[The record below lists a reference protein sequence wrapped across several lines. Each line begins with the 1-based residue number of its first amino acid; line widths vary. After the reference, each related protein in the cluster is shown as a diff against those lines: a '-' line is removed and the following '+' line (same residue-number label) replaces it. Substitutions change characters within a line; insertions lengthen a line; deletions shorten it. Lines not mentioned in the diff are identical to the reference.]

1 MTSPAEAAP
10 PRPAAAADAMAVI
23 RSRNFVRLLVLAAG
37 LGLAV
42 SVLAYWFLKLIAEVQ
57 DWTFTDLPK
66 GLGFDSEPTWWPVA
80 PLLIAGV
87 LVGATIRY
95 LPGRGGESP
104 VNGFRPGR
112 GPSQPVELPG
122 IALAGLASIALGT
135 VVGPEAPLVALGG
148 GLAYLAV
155 WLAKR
160 DVPARVGA
168 VIAAAG
174 SFAAISTLL
183 GSPLAS
189 AFLLMEAAGLGG
201 ATATLVLL
209 PGLLGAGLGALIFTG
224 LDAWTGF
231 GTFSLTIPNLP
242 PAGRPT
248 LAEFAWSIAI
258 GVAAALLCLGLRRL
272 ALAMRP
278 WVEERLLLAAPVV
291 GLAVAGLAILY
302 AEVTGKGTEDVLFS
316 GQSGLNPLVANS
328 GAYSVGALLLLLACK
343 GLAYA
348 GSMSAFRGGPTF
360 PALYLGAAGGIALS
374 HLPGLSLV
382 PAIAIGMATMITGI
396 LRLPMTAVLLTTLL
410 LGANGITVTPIV
422 IVAVVIAYVL
432 TIWLSPTPAEV
443 PEPREE
449 PAGSAAAAPVRAR

>member
-1 MTSPAEAAP
+1 
-10 PRPAAAADAMAVI
+10 
-23 RSRNFVRLLVLAAG
+23 
-37 LGLAV
+37 
-42 SVLAYWFLKLIAEVQ
+42 
-57 DWTFTDLPK
+57 
-66 GLGFDSEPTWWPVA
+66 
-80 PLLIAGV
+80 
-87 LVGATIRY
+87 
-95 LPGRGGESP
+95 
-104 VNGFRPGR
+104 
-112 GPSQPVELPG
+112 
-122 IALAGLASIALGT
+122 
-135 VVGPEAPLVALGG
+135 
-148 GLAYLAV
+148 
-155 WLAKR
+155 
-160 DVPARVGA
+160 
-168 VIAAAG
+168 
-174 SFAAISTLL
+174 
-183 GSPLAS
+183 
-189 AFLLMEAAGLGG
+189 
-201 ATATLVLL
+201 
-209 PGLLGAGLGALIFTG
+209 
-224 LDAWTGF
+224 
-231 GTFSLTIPNLP
+231 
-242 PAGRPT
+242 
-248 LAEFAWSIAI
+248 
-258 GVAAALLCLGLRRL
+258 
-272 ALAMRP
+272 
-278 WVEERLLLAAPVV
+278 LLLAAPVV